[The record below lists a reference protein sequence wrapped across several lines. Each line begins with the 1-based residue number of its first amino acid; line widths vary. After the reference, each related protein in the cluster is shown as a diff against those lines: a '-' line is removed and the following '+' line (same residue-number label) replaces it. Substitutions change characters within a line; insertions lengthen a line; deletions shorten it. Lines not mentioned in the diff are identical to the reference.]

1 MRSLWRMIA
10 VRWLGGEASDALTGE
25 TTLLD
30 LMMPGNA
37 DVPPAFLVRRQS
49 EVSHR
54 AMMSQQRRVRP
65 EDETA
70 LGVADRTDRDASA
83 E

>member
-54 AMMSQQRRVRP
+54 AMMSRHQRARP

-70 LGVADRTDRDASA
+70 LRSVVQTDRDASA